1 MQNLG
6 PGLCCGRGMRRHL
19 DSPQSAVVIEVPTV
33 ADMVDGVEFG
43 PFRFE
48 VTSGAL
54 SRRGMSVR
62 LQPQPSRVLAV
73 LVRRP
78 GEVVSRD
85 ELRQQIWPEGTYV
98 DFERGL
104 NFAIA
109 HIRAALG
116 DSADAPRYIETVPK
130 RGYRFIAPIA
140 PQQVVQETTTA
151 PAEPRIAPNRWRT
164 RVWST
169 AVAIVALVGVTAV
182 LWLRADTRPIR
193 VAVVPFDN
201 ETGADAFDQVAV
213 AIADQT
219 VARLA
224 TPDRLTR
231 LRVIG
236 NSAALRKPRAFRDIK
251 DIGLRVAADYV
262 VLAQMKV
269 DGSKV
274 RLIAHLIRVSD
285 ETHVWA
291 NSYDRASFTLDV
303 QAELAEAIASAVS
316 SRVGA
321 S

>member
-1 MQNLG
+1 MA
-6 PGLCCGRGMRRHL
+6 
-19 DSPQSAVVIEVPTV
+19 DS
-33 ADMVDGVEFG
+33 VEFG

-62 LQPQPSRVLAV
+62 LQPQPARVLAV
-73 LVRRP
+73 LVSRP
-78 GEVVSRD
+78 GEVVSLE

-130 RGYRFIAPIA
+130 RGYRFIAPIT
-140 PQQVVQETTTA
+140 PQQAVQEPTTPTMKL
-151 PAEPRIAPNRWRT
+151 RVAPNPWRT
-164 RVWST
+164 R
-169 AVAIVALVGVTAV
+169 ALAAAAAMMAMVGVAAV
-182 LWLRADTRPIR
+182 LWLGADTRPTR

-201 ETGADAFDQVAV
+201 ETGQDAFDQVAV

-224 TPDRLTR
+224 TADRLAR
-231 LRVIG
+231 LSVIG

-251 DIGLRVAADYV
+251 DIGQQVAADYV

-269 DGSKV
+269 DGSEV

-285 ETHVWA
+285 EAHVWA
-291 NSYDRASFTLDV
+291 NSYDRDSFTLDV
-303 QAELAEAIASAVS
+303 QAELAEDIAAAVTT
-316 SRVGA
+316 RVEA

>member
-1 MQNLG
+1 MD
-6 PGLCCGRGMRRHL
+6 R
-19 DSPQSAVVIEVPTV
+19 
-33 ADMVDGVEFG
+33 VEFG

-54 SRRGMSVR
+54 SRHGMSVR
-62 LQPQPSRVLAV
+62 LQPQPARVLAV
-73 LVRRP
+73 LVSRP

-116 DSADAPRYIETVPK
+116 DSADAPRYIETVPR

-140 PQQVVQETTTA
+140 PPQVARETAAAST
-151 PAEPRIAPNRWRT
+151 EPRVAPNRWRM
-164 RVWST
+164 RVLS
-169 AVAIVALVGVTAV
+169 AAAAIMAMVVVTAV
-182 LWLRADTRPIR
+182 LWLRADTHPIR

-201 ETGADAFDQVAV
+201 ETGQDAFDQVAV

-224 TPDRLTR
+224 TADRLAQ
-231 LRVIG
+231 LSVIG

-251 DIGLRVAADYV
+251 DIGQRVAADYV
-262 VLAQMKV
+262 VLAQMKI
-269 DGSKV
+269 DGSRV

-285 ETHVWA
+285 EAHVWA
-291 NSYDRASFTLDV
+291 NSYDRESFTLDV
-303 QAELAEAIASAVS
+303 QSELAEAIASAVTT
-316 SRVGA
+316 RVGA

>member
-1 MQNLG
+1 
-6 PGLCCGRGMRRHL
+6 
-19 DSPQSAVVIEVPTV
+19 
-33 ADMVDGVEFG
+33 MVDGVEFG

-54 SRRGMSVR
+54 SRRGVPVR
-62 LQPQPSRVLAV
+62 LQPQPARVLAV
-73 LVRRP
+73 LVSRP

-116 DSADAPRYIETVPK
+116 DSADAPRYIETIPK

-140 PQQVVQETTTA
+140 PPQVVQESTTA
-151 PAEPRIAPNRWRT
+151 TMEPRIAPNRWRT
-164 RVWST
+164 RMLAA
-169 AVAIVALVGVTAV
+169 AVAIVAMVGVTTV
-182 LWLRADTRPIR
+182 LWLRADTRAIR

-201 ETGADAFDQVAV
+201 ETGQDAFDQVAV

-224 TPDRLTR
+224 TADRLAQ
-231 LRVIG
+231 LSVIG
-236 NSAALRKPRAFRDIK
+236 NAAALRKPRAFRDIK
-251 DIGLRVAADYV
+251 DIGQQVAADYV

-269 DGSKV
+269 DGSRV

-285 ETHVWA
+285 EAHVWA
-291 NSYDRASFTLDV
+291 NSYDRDSFTLDV
-303 QAELAEAIASAVS
+303 QAELAEAIASAVTT
-316 SRVGA
+316 RVGT